1 MLIDSHT
8 LLFLEGSVLRIDE
21 LEINTALK
29 LISYDRRE
37 EEEMSRRAK
46 IAVFSP
52 LAMWNRLD
60 ALEMH
65 GRRMLY

>member
-37 EEEMSRRAK
+37 EGKMSRKENILSVASQTQVYMITSYR
-46 IAVFSP
+46 
-52 LAMWNRLD
+52 
-60 ALEMH
+60 
-65 GRRMLY
+65 

>member
-8 LLFLEGSVLRIDE
+8 LLFLGGSVLRIDE

-37 EEEMSRRAK
+37 EEEMSRKENILSVASRTQ
-46 IAVFSP
+46 VYMFTSY
-52 LAMWNRLD
+52 R
-60 ALEMH
+60 
-65 GRRMLY
+65 